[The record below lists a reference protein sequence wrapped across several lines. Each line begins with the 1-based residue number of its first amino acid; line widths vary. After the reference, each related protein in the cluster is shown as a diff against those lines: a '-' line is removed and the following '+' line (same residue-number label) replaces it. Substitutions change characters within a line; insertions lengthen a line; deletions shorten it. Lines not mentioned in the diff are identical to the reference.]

1 MTSPEIFGTP
11 TLIVVTGR
19 PASGKTTLA
28 NALARA
34 IRCPMISRD
43 AIKEGLVNTLQKNG
57 VSQNDVNA
65 YVYDV
70 YFDTLDRLLR
80 SHITLVTEAAFQHK
94 VWRPKLVALG
104 QIATLK
110 LICCEVDTA
119 VAKARFIERGM
130 NDPNRAKFHDDLM
143 AQLKTDVSQTLI
155 GRYEPPTLDF
165 PTLTVDTSDGY
176 QPSMDELL
184 AFIKM

>member
-1 MTSPEIFGTP
+1 MNQPDSFGTP
-11 TLIVVTGR
+11 TLVVLTGR

-28 NALARA
+28 NALARV

-43 AIKEGLVNTLQKNG
+43 SIKEGLVNTLQKNG
-57 VSQNDVNA
+57 VSENA
-65 YVYDV
+65 MNGYVYGV

-94 VWRPKLVALG
+94 VWHPKLTAFG

-110 LICCEVDTA
+110 LICCDIDVEI
-119 VAKARFIERGM
+119 AKARFIERGID
-130 NDPNRAKFHDDLM
+130 DPNRAKFHDDLS
-143 AQLKTDVSQTLI
+143 AQLNVDLSQTLI

-176 QPSMDELL
+176 QPPIEDIL
-184 AFIKM
+184 AFIDG